1 MQSISYTTEKKAI
14 CRKESMRSN
23 MVWDMMQQYCII
35 NSISFPLLLR
45 LARRTERLSR
55 SRYTKMQLR
64 AFYNHIHSPF
74 IETKHT
80 TGITIALVYSIPS
93 HHMQQ

>member
-1 MQSISYTTEKKAI
+1 MHSISYTTEQKVN

-23 MVWDMMQQYCII
+23 MVWDTIQQYYII
-35 NSISFPLLLR
+35 NSFTFPLFLR
-45 LARRTERLSR
+45 FARRTERLSR

>member
-1 MQSISYTTEKKAI
+1 MHSISYTTEQKAI
-14 CRKESMRSN
+14 YREESMRIN
-23 MVWDMMQQYCII
+23 MARNIIQQYCII
-35 NSISFPLLLR
+35 TSFICLLSLR
-45 LARRTERLSR
+45 FARRTERLSR

-80 TGITIALVYSIPS
+80 TGITTALIYSAPS
-93 HHMQQ
+93 HPIQQ